1 MIDDTHDPELTAHLD
16 ALADEALSAFDA
28 DAAQSTRD
36 DGMLY
41 HGRLPCEDVDGFN
54 PSIIAVARTPITAP
68 LEALPAWMERAHGN
82 GDPIGT
88 GLPVGWERA
97 S

>member
-1 MIDDTHDPELTAHLD
+1 MIDDTSDAELTAYLD
-16 ALADEALSAFDA
+16 ALADEAREAHAADA
-28 DAAQSTRD
+28 DQSTRD
-36 DGMLY
+36 DGLLF
-41 HGRLPCEDVDGFN
+41 HGRLPCDDVEGFN
-54 PSIIAVARTPITAP
+54 PCIIAVARTPITAP
-68 LEALPAWMERAHGN
+68 LEPLPAWMEHKHGG